1 MFIVTEESY
10 SNKGVGRIL
19 GRYDTLADAR
29 RKAYASVSSSQ
40 NITLRVFNIYDDS
53 MVKPIVFIPTGQKLK
68 NTLGEKIAEVHK
80 HGAGAFEGTVFYYP
94 SYDSQYYKKRNAKY
108 HKYILHRD
116 GSLGQGMW

>member
-1 MFIVTEESY
+1 MFIVDAESY

-19 GRYDTLADAR
+19 GRYDTLTDAR
-29 RKAYASVSSSQ
+29 RKAYASVTPYEG
-40 NITLRVFNIYDDS
+40 INIYDDS
-53 MVKPIVFIPTGQKLK
+53 TVKPIVFIPTGQKLK

-80 HGAGAFEGTVFYYP
+80 YGAGAFEGTVFYYP
-94 SYDSQYYKKRNAKY
+94 SYDSQYYKKRNARY

>member
-1 MFIVTEESY
+1 MFIVDAENY

-19 GRYDTLADAR
+19 GRYETLTDAR
-29 RKAYASVSSSQ
+29 RKAYASVTPYQ
-40 NITLRVFNIYDDS
+40 KIDIYDDS

-80 HGAGAFEGTVFYYP
+80 HGAGAYEGTAFYYP

-108 HKYILHRD
+108 HKYILHKD